1 LPSTADTGV
10 GRYIDGE
17 RALSMTLTA
26 IERRVLGVLLEKSL
40 AQPEYYP
47 MTLNAI
53 VAACNQK
60 NNRDPVMELDEDAVW
75 TALEQLRQ
83 HGLTSKVLPAPGSRV
98 DRFKHE
104 VDAKW
109 QWPKPQ
115 KAIMTELLLR
125 GAQTVGELRT
135 RASRMYAFDNLE
147 SVSAVIDWLSSQT
160 PPWMN
165 VLPRAAGQSTVRY
178 AHTLYPD
185 DEKPAH
191 GELSIAHAPQR
202 AERAASTPAELI
214 SALQDVLE
222 ALQSEVAELHQEV
235 ATLRRRIDTLEG
247 R

>member
-1 LPSTADTGV
+1 MSL
-10 GRYIDGE
+10 
-17 RALSMTLTA
+17 TLNA

-60 NNRDPVMELDEDAVW
+60 SNRDPVMELDEDAVW

-83 HGLTSKVLPAPGSRV
+83 HGLSGKVLPAPGSRV
-98 DRFKHE
+98 ERFKHE
-104 VDAKW
+104 VDTKW
-109 QWPKPQ
+109 QWPKAQ
-115 KAIMTELLLR
+115 KAVMTELLLR

-147 SVSAVIDWLSSQT
+147 AVSAVIDWLSSQT

-165 VLPRAAGQSTVRY
+165 VLPRSPGQSAVRY
-178 AHTLYPD
+178 AHTLYSD
-185 DEKPAH
+185 DEKPAVA
-191 GELSIAHAPQR
+191 ETAAPVSATR
-202 AERAASTPAELI
+202 VERTALGSTELI
-214 SALQDVLE
+214 GTLQEVLE

-235 ATLRRRIDTLEG
+235 AALRRRIDTLEG

>member
-1 LPSTADTGV
+1 MSL
-10 GRYIDGE
+10 
-17 RALSMTLTA
+17 TLNA

-40 AQPEYYP
+40 SQPEYYP

-60 NNRDPVMELDEDAVW
+60 SNRDPVMELDEDAVW
-75 TALEQLRQ
+75 SALEQLRQ
-83 HGLTSKVLPAPGSRV
+83 HGLSAKVLPAPGSRV
-98 DRFKHE
+98 ERFKHE

-109 QWPKPQ
+109 QWPKAQ

-135 RASRMYAFDNLE
+135 RGSRMYAFDNLE

-160 PPWMN
+160 PPWMG
-165 VLPRAAGQSTVRY
+165 VLPRAPGQSTVRY

-185 DEKPAH
+185 DEQPAH
-191 GELSIAHAPQR
+191 GEPALAHAPQR
-202 AERAASTPAELI
+202 SERAASTPAELI

-235 ATLRRRIDTLEG
+235 ATLRRRLDTLEG